1 MVSSVFANLR
11 KVVVA
16 LCIAAVASFCVQTVD
31 VIVDSVEHSLGI
43 DHAAN
48 AAAGS
53 VIACETSINNNCAP
67 GETHPISHAHLGD
80 TATPFVVVA
89 AVSVNF
95 IRAETESVPLSNAAA
110 IASLSSCAP
119 ERPPKA

>member
-1 MVSSVFANLR
+1 MVSSVFANLG
-11 KVVVA
+11 KIVVA
-16 LCIAAVASFCVQTVD
+16 LCIAAVASFCVQTVE
-31 VIVDSVEHSLGI
+31 VIVDSVEHTLGI

-53 VIACETSINNNCAP
+53 IIACEISISNCSP

-80 TATPFVVVA
+80 TATPFVVSA
-89 AVSVNF
+89 AMTVSF
-95 IRAETESVPLSNAAA
+95 IRTETESVPLSNAAA

-119 ERPPKA
+119 ERPPKT